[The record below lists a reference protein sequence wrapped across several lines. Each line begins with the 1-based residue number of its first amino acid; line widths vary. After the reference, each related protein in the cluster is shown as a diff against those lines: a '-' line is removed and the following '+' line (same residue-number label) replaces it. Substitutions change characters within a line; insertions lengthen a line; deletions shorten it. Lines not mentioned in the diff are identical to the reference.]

1 MRLDYAILQSE
12 EGRDELARRAL
23 EILKSKSDDKTS
35 YETIADALQLQA
47 GHPKR
52 RFLFGHLFLNIT
64 NVFCAKNGWGML
76 VYAPGWSLASQF

>member
-35 YETIADALQLQA
+35 YEAIADALQLATGLKLGSGVGWSQA
-47 GHPKR
+47 GKWILPTR
-52 RFLFGHLFLNIT
+52 
-64 NVFCAKNGWGML
+64 
-76 VYAPGWSLASQF
+76 WSLGAIERP